1 MSSKVHQSDETSG
14 VEPLVWRQMQPAG
27 PAGPAGTAVPV
38 EEPPDSQQRLAQLQQ
53 QYEQRARE
61 AHAAGLREGE
71 AAGRQRASAEIQP
84 VIDRLARS
92 IEEIGGLRARLRA
105 EAEADLVQLSL
116 AIARRVLRRELAIDP
131 EALHGLVLGALE
143 KLRGQEI
150 SRVRVHPAHVS
161 LLTES
166 LRQNSAARQ
175 SGGGRRSVARPSAR
189 SSSRPSAATSMPP
202 SIPSCRRSSVAWPTA
217 CGSTHEDFSRPL
229 SSPNSTALRLCRWT
243 GQVTEVVGLLVE
255 SRGPSVAIGDFC
267 EVRTASGRR
276 IRTQVIGFRNGR
288 VLSMPLE
295 EIDGLQ
301 LGDPLAAR
309 SEDARVEVGPGLLGR
324 VIDGFGKP
332 MDDGPALEVRDTYS
346 LHGTA
351 TNPLDREHIT
361 QPLVT
366 GIRAIDG
373 LLPCGKG
380 QRIGIFGGSG
390 VGKSTLLGSMSRH
403 NSADVTVIAM
413 IGERNREVRG
423 FLENELGPEGRKRSV
438 VVCATSER
446 PAPLRVR
453 ACFVALA
460 IAEYFRDQG
469 ANVLLVMDSV
479 TRLAMAQREI
489 GLAAG
494 EPPSQKG
501 YTPSVFNLLPKV
513 LERAGNFRRGSIT
526 GFFTVLV
533 EGDDFNEPICD
544 AVRGILD
551 GHIILSRQLGAQGHY
566 PAIDILHSVSRLTS
580 RHRHAPRRKRPRA
593 KFAARS
599 PPTATP
605 RT

>member
-1 MSSKVHQSDETSG
+1 MSDAISFA
-14 VEPLVWRQMQPAG
+14 PYF
-27 PAGPAGTAVPV
+27 
-38 EEPPDSQQRLAQLQQ
+38 EELERIP
-53 QYEQRARE
+53 QY
-61 AHAAGLREGE
+61 
-71 AAGRQRASAEIQP
+71 
-84 VIDRLARS
+84 
-92 IEEIGGLRARLRA
+92 
-105 EAEADLVQLSL
+105 
-116 AIARRVLRRELAIDP
+116 
-131 EALHGLVLGALE
+131 
-143 KLRGQEI
+143 
-150 SRVRVHPAHVS
+150 
-161 LLTES
+161 
-166 LRQNSAARQ
+166 
-175 SGGGRRSVARPSAR
+175 
-189 SSSRPSAATSMPP
+189 
-202 SIPSCRRSSVAWPTA
+202 
-217 CGSTHEDFSRPL
+217 
-229 SSPNSTALRLCRWT
+229 RWT
-243 GQVTEVVGLLVE
+243 GQVTEVVGLLIE
-255 SRGPSVAIGDFC
+255 SRGPSAAIGDFC
-267 EVRTASGRR
+267 EVRTAGGRS

-301 LGDPLAAR
+301 LGDAVTAR
-309 SEDARVEVGPGLLGR
+309 SEDARVDVGPGLLGR

-332 MDDGPALEVRDTYS
+332 MDGGPPIVAEDAYS
-346 LHGTA
+346 LYGK
-351 TNPLDREHIT
+351 PVSPMDREHIT
-361 QPLVT
+361 EPLVT
-366 GIRAIDG
+366 GVRAIDG

-423 FLENELGPEGRKRSV
+423 FIENELGPEGRKKSV

-460 IAEYFRDQG
+460 VAEYFRDQG
-469 ANVLLVMDSV
+469 KNVLLVMDSV

-513 LERAGNFRRGSIT
+513 LERAGNFKRGSIT

-551 GHIILSRQLGAQGHY
+551 GHFILSRQLAGQGHY

-580 RHRHAPRRKRPRA
+580 AISTPAQKVAGQKMRSALAAYHDAEDLIQLGAYVSGSNPSLDNSIQVRPDLLDFLRQDHLASAELPDTLSKMEALSKKLGAGALVPAKR
-593 KFAARS
+593 
-599 PPTATP
+599 
-605 RT
+605 